1 MKKTIIKSIFVFLPV
16 LSFSCIN
23 YGNQLKVEGSS
34 KIEKVSVEK
43 SLVDKAK
50 NLGSVKIAIKNL
62 GFKTKL
68 YSDAVLPKAFTD
80 VKSYKIFLTTNN
92 ADPLNNIVVGSM
104 NWVNSTTNNQIITIA
119 NVPNGSNYFGVISA
133 YDDVANSPTA
143 LNITEPDTDPN
154 LLSTD
159 KKWARSTNS
168 VNISG
173 DISVYS
179 DGSTSLSIALPLK
192 HGVPAS
198 ADTNISVLA
207 GDPTSTATEQI
218 N

>member
-23 YGNQLKVEGSS
+23 YGTQLKVEGSS
-34 KIEKVSVEK
+34 KIEKIGIEK
-43 SLVDKAK
+43 TLVDKAK
-50 NLGSVKIAIKNL
+50 NLGTVKIAIKNL

-68 YSDAVLPKAFTD
+68 YSNAILPKAFAD

-92 ADPLNNIVVGSM
+92 ADPLNNIVAGSM
-104 NWVNSTTNNQIITIA
+104 NWVDSTTNNQIITIA

-143 LNITEPDTDPN
+143 LNITEPDPN
-154 LLSTD
+154 LLSAD
-159 KKWARSTNS
+159 KKWARSINS

-179 DGSTSLSIALPLK
+179 DASSSLIIDLHLE

-198 ADTNISVLA
+198 AETNVSVLA

>member
-1 MKKTIIKSIFVFLPV
+1 MKKTIIKSIFVFLPI

-34 KIEKVSVEK
+34 KIEKVSIEK
-43 SLVDKAK
+43 TFVDKAK
-50 NLGSVKIAIKNL
+50 NLGSVKISIKNL

-68 YSDAVLPKAFTD
+68 YSDAVLPKAFAD
-80 VKSYKIFLTTNN
+80 VKSYKIFLTSNY
-92 ADPLNNIVVGSM
+92 ADPLNNIVLGSM
-104 NWVNSTTNNQIITIA
+104 NWVDSKTNNQVITIA
-119 NVPNGSNYFGVISA
+119 NVPNGSNYFGVVSA
-133 YDDVANSPTA
+133 YDDVSNSLTA
-143 LNITEPDTDPN
+143 LNITEPDTTIMGLDQ
-154 LLSTD
+154 
-159 KKWARSTNS
+159 KWARSTNS